1 MNLRSKTYLEEYDYL
16 WGCKAL
22 KKLRLRNR
30 MDSVALLNCALD
42 GNWNLQE
49 LILKGN
55 RKTKSFVWVNC
66 LDSLTIINHISSF
79 KDAQ

>member
-55 RKTKSFVWVNC
+55 AKTKLFVLVDC
-66 LDSLTIINHISSF
+66 LNSLIVINHLSF
-79 KDAQ
+79 LKGAQ

>member
-55 RKTKSFVWVNC
+55 QKTKLFVLVNH
-66 LDSLTIINHISSF
+66 LIVMNFLNS
-79 KDAQ
+79 